1 MVPVPQSPTPM
12 RTNYVLIDYENVQPS
27 SLAGLDAEHFRVIV
41 FVGASQS
48 KLTFDTA
55 AAVQKLGGRAEYIKI
70 SGNGSNA
77 LDFHIAF
84 HMGRI
89 AAEDPRAF
97 FHVISKDTGF
107 DPLIQHLK
115 ERKVSASRSKDVA
128 DIPLLKA
135 SNLKS
140 APERMDVVVA
150 NLQQRGAS
158 RPRTVKTLTST
169 ISSLFQKQL
178 CDDDLAALLEALEGK
193 GFIATSGKKVTYS
206 LPAP

>member
-89 AAEDPRAF
+89 AAEDPTAF
-97 FHVISKDTGF
+97 LHVISKDSGF

-128 DIPLLKA
+128 DIPLRKA
-135 SNLKS
+135 SNSKS
-140 APERMDVVVA
+140 TPEKMDVVVA

-178 CDDDLAALLEALEGK
+178 CDEDLAALLEALEGK
-193 GFIATSGKKVTYS
+193 GFIATSGNEVTYS